1 MDGLLILGGL
11 VIVGGGAI
19 MLFGCDLGIEPI
31 CTIQSKMNEK
41 FEQIGEGGGGEEG
54 TVEGTPE
61 EELPADTEPVY
72 ERLTLT
78 EVMDALAEM
87 AVLDIDDCTYF
98 ALGRD
103 KRFNIKSMVLR
114 YYKSWLEEIA
124 ENNDVSLKP
133 LTGRAL
139 AKYAQMIL
147 DVSRRAQIQ
156 LNPACE
162 NQLRSELFS
171 GTPLL
176 GQVTSNYTRLNV
188 S

>member
-1 MDGLLILGGL
+1 MGGL
-11 VIVGGGAI
+11 IIAAGGAVL
-19 MLFGCDLGIEPI
+19 LFGCDLGIESV
-31 CTIQSKMNEK
+31 CKLTAKLEDK
-41 FEQIGEGGGGEEG
+41 LGGIGDI
-54 TVEGTPE
+54 PE
-61 EELPADTEPVY
+61 EEIPEEVPTDVEPVF

-133 LTGRAL
+133 LAGRAL
-139 AKYAQMIL
+139 AKYSQMIL
-147 DVSRRAQIQ
+147 DVARRAKIQ

-176 GQVTSNYTRLNV
+176 GQVTANYTRLNL